1 MSFCEPARF
10 AAADNSAPKPEFL
23 EEPIMKN
30 RSVMVLGIVLVL
42 LGVLALAYQGITYTK
57 REKILDVGPLQAT
70 ADREKTIPLPPLVGG
85 LSLAGG
91 IALLIIG
98 AVKSRP

>member
-1 MSFCEPARF
+1 
-10 AAADNSAPKPEFL
+10 
-23 EEPIMKN
+23 MKS
-30 RSVMVLGIVLVL
+30 RSVMILGVVLIV

-70 ADREKTIPLPPLVGG
+70 ADREKTIPVPPLVGA

-91 IALLIIG
+91 IALVIIG
-98 AVKSRP
+98 AMKSRS

>member
-1 MSFCEPARF
+1 
-10 AAADNSAPKPEFL
+10 
-23 EEPIMKN
+23 MKN
-30 RSVMVLGIVLVL
+30 RSVMVLGIVLVV

-57 REKILDVGPLQAT
+57 REKILDVSPLQAT

>member
-1 MSFCEPARF
+1 
-10 AAADNSAPKPEFL
+10 
-23 EEPIMKN
+23 MKN
-30 RSVMVLGIVLVL
+30 RSVMVLGIVLAV
-42 LGVLALAYQGITYTK
+42 LGVLALAYQGVTYTK

>member
-1 MSFCEPARF
+1 
-10 AAADNSAPKPEFL
+10 
-23 EEPIMKN
+23 MKT
-30 RSVMVLGIVLVL
+30 RSTIILGVVLIA

-57 REKILDVGPLQAT
+57 REKILDIGPLQAT
-70 ADREKTIPLPPLVGG
+70 AEREKTISLPPLVGG

-91 IALLIIG
+91 IALVIIG

>member
-1 MSFCEPARF
+1 
-10 AAADNSAPKPEFL
+10 
-23 EEPIMKN
+23 MKS

>member
-1 MSFCEPARF
+1 
-10 AAADNSAPKPEFL
+10 
-23 EEPIMKN
+23 MKN
-30 RSVMVLGIVLVL
+30 RSVMILGVVLIV

-85 LSLAGG
+85 LALAGG
-91 IALLIIG
+91 IALVIIG
-98 AVKSRP
+98 AMKSRP

>member
-1 MSFCEPARF
+1 
-10 AAADNSAPKPEFL
+10 
-23 EEPIMKN
+23 MKN
-30 RSVMVLGIVLVL
+30 RSVMVLGIVLVV

-70 ADREKTIPLPPLVGG
+70 ADRERTIPLPPLVGG

>member
-1 MSFCEPARF
+1 
-10 AAADNSAPKPEFL
+10 
-23 EEPIMKN
+23 MKT
-30 RSVMVLGIVLVL
+30 RSTIILGVVLIT

-57 REKILDVGPLQAT
+57 REKILDIGPLQAT
-70 ADREKTIPLPPLVGG
+70 AEREKTILLPPLVGG

-91 IALLIIG
+91 IALVIIG

>member
-1 MSFCEPARF
+1 
-10 AAADNSAPKPEFL
+10 
-23 EEPIMKN
+23 MKN
-30 RSVMVLGIVLVL
+30 RSVMVLGIVLVV

-85 LSLAGG
+85 LSLAGS

>member
-10 AAADNSAPKPEFL
+10 AAADNSARACAL
-23 EEPIMKN
+23 LGAIMKN
-30 RSVMVLGIVLVL
+30 RSIMVLGIVLVV

>member
-1 MSFCEPARF
+1 
-10 AAADNSAPKPEFL
+10 
-23 EEPIMKN
+23 MKN
-30 RSVMVLGIVLVL
+30 RSVMVLGIVLVV
-42 LGVLALAYQGITYTK
+42 LGVMALAYQGITYTK

-91 IALLIIG
+91 IALVIIG

>member
-1 MSFCEPARF
+1 
-10 AAADNSAPKPEFL
+10 
-23 EEPIMKN
+23 MKS
-30 RSVMVLGIVLVL
+30 RSVMVLGIVLVV

-85 LSLAGG
+85 LSLAGA

>member
-1 MSFCEPARF
+1 
-10 AAADNSAPKPEFL
+10 
-23 EEPIMKN
+23 MKN
-30 RSVMVLGIVLVL
+30 RSVMVLGVVLIV

-85 LSLAGG
+85 LALAGG
-91 IALLIIG
+91 IALVIIG
-98 AVKSRP
+98 AVKSR

>member
-1 MSFCEPARF
+1 
-10 AAADNSAPKPEFL
+10 
-23 EEPIMKN
+23 MKN
-30 RSVMVLGIVLVL
+30 RSVMILGVVLII

-85 LSLAGG
+85 LALAGG
-91 IALLIIG
+91 IALVIIG
-98 AVKSRP
+98 AVNSWP

>member
-1 MSFCEPARF
+1 MQRDHATEHLGTRL
-10 AAADNSAPKPEFL
+10 L

-30 RSVMVLGIVLVL
+30 RSVMILGVVLIV

-85 LSLAGG
+85 LALAGG
-91 IALLIIG
+91 IALVIIG

>member
-1 MSFCEPARF
+1 
-10 AAADNSAPKPEFL
+10 
-23 EEPIMKN
+23 MKN
-30 RSVMVLGIVLVL
+30 RSVMILGVVLIV

-85 LSLAGG
+85 LALAGG
-91 IALLIIG
+91 IALVIIG
-98 AVKSRP
+98 AVKSR

>member
-1 MSFCEPARF
+1 
-10 AAADNSAPKPEFL
+10 
-23 EEPIMKN
+23 MKN
-30 RSVMVLGIVLVL
+30 RSVMVLGIVLVV
-42 LGVLALAYQGITYTK
+42 LGVMALAYQGITYTK

>member
-1 MSFCEPARF
+1 
-10 AAADNSAPKPEFL
+10 
-23 EEPIMKN
+23 MKN
-30 RSVMVLGIVLVL
+30 RSVMVLGIVLVV

-70 ADREKTIPLPPLVGG
+70 ADREKTIPLPPL
-85 LSLAGG
+85 AGG

>member
-1 MSFCEPARF
+1 MSFCEPAGF
-10 AAADNSAPKPEFL
+10 AARITQHEPEFFG
-23 EEPIMKN
+23 EPIMKN
-30 RSVMVLGIVLVL
+30 RSVMVLGIVLVV

-70 ADREKTIPLPPLVGG
+70 ADRERTIPLPPLVGG
-85 LSLAGG
+85 LALAGG
-91 IALLIIG
+91 IALVIIG

>member
-1 MSFCEPARF
+1 
-10 AAADNSAPKPEFL
+10 
-23 EEPIMKN
+23 MKN
-30 RSVMVLGIVLVL
+30 RSVMILGVVLIV

-70 ADREKTIPLPPLVGG
+70 ADRKKTIPLPPLVGG
-85 LSLAGG
+85 LALAGG
-91 IALLIIG
+91 IALVIIG

>member
-1 MSFCEPARF
+1 
-10 AAADNSAPKPEFL
+10 
-23 EEPIMKN
+23 MKN
-30 RSVMVLGIVLVL
+30 RSVMVLGIVLVV

>member
-1 MSFCEPARF
+1 MQRDHATENLGTRL
-10 AAADNSAPKPEFL
+10 L

-30 RSVMVLGIVLVL
+30 RSVMILGVVLIV

-85 LSLAGG
+85 LALAGG
-91 IALLIIG
+91 IALVIIG

>member
-1 MSFCEPARF
+1 
-10 AAADNSAPKPEFL
+10 
-23 EEPIMKN
+23 MKN
-30 RSVMVLGIVLVL
+30 RSVMILGVVLIV

-85 LSLAGG
+85 LALAGG
-91 IALLIIG
+91 IALVIIG
-98 AVKSRP
+98 AVKSRSYISRGEECAMRWHTSDWSESARRD

>member
-1 MSFCEPARF
+1 
-10 AAADNSAPKPEFL
+10 
-23 EEPIMKN
+23 MKN
-30 RSVMVLGIVLVL
+30 RSVMVLGIVLVV
-42 LGVLALAYQGITYTK
+42 LGVLALAYQGVTYTK

>member
-1 MSFCEPARF
+1 MI
-10 AAADNSAPKPEFL
+10 L
-23 EEPIMKN
+23 G
-30 RSVMVLGIVLVL
+30 VVLNV

-85 LSLAGG
+85 LALAGG
-91 IALLIIG
+91 IALVIIG
-98 AVKSRP
+98 AVKSR

>member
-1 MSFCEPARF
+1 
-10 AAADNSAPKPEFL
+10 
-23 EEPIMKN
+23 MKS
-30 RSVMVLGIVLVL
+30 RSVMILGVVLVV

-70 ADREKTIPLPPLVGG
+70 ADHEKTIPLPPLVGG

-91 IALLIIG
+91 IALLVIG